1 MVNKLEKLMLFS
13 LLILMVYLKK
23 NKLSTMQK
31 LYITT
36 NDFDKVS
43 SRVFN

>member
-23 NKLSTMQK
+23 TKTEHDAK
-31 LYITT
+31 IIHYYKW
-36 NDFDKVS
+36 FW
-43 SRVFN
+43 